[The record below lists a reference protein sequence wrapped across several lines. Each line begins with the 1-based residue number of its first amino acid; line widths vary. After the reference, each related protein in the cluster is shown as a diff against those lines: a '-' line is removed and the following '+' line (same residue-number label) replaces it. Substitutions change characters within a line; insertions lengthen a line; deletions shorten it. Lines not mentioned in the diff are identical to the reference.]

1 LTPVI
6 FDLHF
11 VNIESKVK
19 VLIKTMHYLTST
31 SCIEKKIF

>member
-19 VLIKTMHYLTST
+19 VL
-31 SCIEKKIF
+31 